1 MSVIPFILAAGSLP
15 SLISGAPVPYLHSR
29 DVAGATTVHSFAERS
44 SSAYTVFGGN
54 GQVSDGWPSIDNWL
68 SSFDDMFEANKDV
81 MSSSCEQWGVPSTS
95 EQEMSDMSDSI
106 QSVAKSTGVDAR
118 FILAIVMQESNGC
131 VRAPTTNY
139 GVVNPGLM
147 QSHDGTGSCNNGA
160 VQNPCPADQITQMIK
175 DGTAGTSEGD
185 GLQQLISQAGTDD
198 VTKYYVAARMYNSGS
213 VASGG
218 NLGQGIATHCYVSD
232 IANRLMGWATGPSSC
247 DSGTIGSLTSGSGSL
262 SSGGDGGSSA
272 TSTTSASP
280 TIAPVTSVTPSP
292 EPVTTTAPAPTTTAS
307 PVTTTTTTP
316 VAPAITTSVT
326 PAGSTA
332 TAATSS
338 SSAPVYPQAATSC
351 QKYYTVDSG
360 DYCLQVEAKVGI
372 TASQLQDWNP
382 GLDEACSNLWLG
394 YQYCI
399 QA

>member
-15 SLISGAPVPYLHSR
+15 SLISGAPVPSLLSR
-29 DVAGATTVHSFAERS
+29 DVAGATVHSFAARD

-54 GQVSDGWPSIDNWL
+54 GEVSDGWPSIENWL
-68 SSFDDMFEANKDV
+68 SSFDEMFEANKEV
-81 MSSSCEQWGVPSTS
+81 MSSSCEQWGVPNTS

-147 QSHDGTGSCNNGA
+147 QSHDGTGSCNNGN

-185 GLQQLISQAGTDD
+185 GLQQLIAQTGSDD
-198 VTKYYVAARMYNSGS
+198 VTKYYKAARMYNSGS
-213 VASGG
+213 IASSG

-247 DSGTIGSLTSGSGSL
+247 DSNTIGSLTSGSSSL
-262 SSGGDGGSSA
+262 PDGGDGGSSTSP
-272 TSTTSASP
+272 TSTAAPSP
-280 TIAPVTSVTPSP
+280 TTAPVTSVTPSP
-292 EPVTTTAPAPTTTAS
+292 EAATTTAPAPATTT
-307 PVTTTTTTP
+307 PVTPTTTTTP
-316 VAPAITTSVT
+316 VVPAITTT
-326 PAGSTA
+326 APAGPTA
-332 TAATSS
+332 TSSS
-338 SSAPVYPQAATSC
+338 SSAPVYPQAAASC
-351 QKYYTVDSG
+351 QKYYTVESG